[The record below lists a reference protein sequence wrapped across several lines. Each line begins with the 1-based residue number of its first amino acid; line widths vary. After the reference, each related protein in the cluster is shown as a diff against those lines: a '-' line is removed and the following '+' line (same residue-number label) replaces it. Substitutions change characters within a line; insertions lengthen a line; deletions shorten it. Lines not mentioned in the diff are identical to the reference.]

1 MAAHDEDD
9 AEAIELLRLMVRAAA
24 CSIHEY
30 VDSPS
35 FNWHRDKDYIRAAV
49 DAATHLNAIMLA
61 DKEVT

>member
-1 MAAHDEDD
+1 M
-9 AEAIELLRLMVRAAA
+9 LRAAA

-49 DAATHLNAIMLA
+49 NAATHLNAIMLA

>member
-1 MAAHDEDD
+1 MAPEDD
-9 AEAIELLRLMVRAAA
+9 DADGCDLVRLMLRAAA

-49 DAATHLNAIMLA
+49 NAATHLNAIMLA

>member
-1 MAAHDEDD
+1 MTAHDEDEG
-9 AEAIELLRLMVRAAA
+9 EAIELLRLMLRAAA

-35 FNWHRDKDYIRAAV
+35 FNWPRDKEHIRAAV
-49 DAATHLNAIMLA
+49 NAATHLNAIMLA